1 MKCSHL
7 HIKSCLIQHFSVDFF
22 SDLANV
28 NELWTIFYAIQ
39 KIIVSVE
46 QNSMLQLLWIYK
58 SSPSLSVRLDFA
70 I

>member
-1 MKCSHL
+1 MFTFAHWKLSH
-7 HIKSCLIQHFSVDFF
+7 DFF

-58 SSPSLSVRLDFA
+58 SSPSLSVKNS
-70 I
+70 